1 MRWSFAALILVLA
14 IAPAIAAEKAAE
26 KESDK
31 AGAPG
36 TNIDMPFL
44 MAPMT
49 GSDGKLSGYAYIAS
63 RVTATSDANATL
75 VRDKLAF
82 IQDVFVRDVN
92 AREIATTGDP
102 KKIDEPALQARLLAD
117 ARKIMG
123 QGKIVSVAIMQV
135 QIAPLRPGP
144 TTAVAGQLPPAESAP
159 SAHAEPSPSARAEPA
174 QGH

>member
-1 MRWSFAALILVLA
+1 MRWSFVALILALA
-14 IAPAIAAEKAAE
+14 ILPAAAGERSAE
-26 KESDK
+26 TQGDK

-49 GSDGKLSGYAYIAS
+49 GADGKLSGYAYIAS

-102 KKIDEPALQARLLAD
+102 KKVDVPALQARLLAG

-123 QGKIVSVAIMQV
+123 QGKVASVAIVQV

-144 TTAVAGQLPPAESAP
+144 VTAVAGQLPPADPASLAP
-159 SAHAEPSPSARAEPA
+159 AGS
-174 QGH
+174 GHGH